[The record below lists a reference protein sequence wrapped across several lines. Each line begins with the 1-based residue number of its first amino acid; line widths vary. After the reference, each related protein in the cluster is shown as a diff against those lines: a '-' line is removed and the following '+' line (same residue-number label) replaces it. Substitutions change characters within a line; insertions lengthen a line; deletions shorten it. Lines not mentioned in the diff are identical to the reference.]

1 MSHGGLKKPVRAGK
15 GALSV
20 PHCTRTGR
28 NESRPFLMGLASQE
42 DSLQSASPGIS
53 GGIWIATVV
62 AIAAAFTLDVVT
74 PLRLAGG
81 EPYVLVV
88 LIGLWTPSRKFLWGL
103 AGTCLAVTI
112 LGTFFFDPDLG
123 ESIFLTHR
131 VTTVAAIII
140 CAALVHYQLSLRDKV
155 MEARR
160 RSRDYLDVAD
170 VLFVGLDTNG
180 NITLL
185 NRRGCELLGYK
196 EPEVLGKN
204 WFSTFVPQ
212 DVVEE
217 LRVVHANNVT
227 GTADGPTSHENP
239 VRAKDGTLRQIRW
252 VNLTLRDSNGRVTG
266 TLSSGED
273 VTDLKRTE
281 QQLVASE
288 ADLVRARNELFATE
302 QLMAA
307 VVETAVEG
315 IITIDPQGLIQTAN
329 AAACRIFGYKR
340 EEMVGNNVSMLMPS
354 PERDEHD
361 GYLRKYMETGV
372 AGIIGQGRELVALR
386 KSGERF
392 PIHLAVSDVRDHTVR
407 LFTGVVRDLTVEKRM
422 QKKLQ
427 EQEALAAIGQMAAVV
442 AHEVKNPLAGIAGVI
457 QVLRGRYAKDSGEH
471 QIMGEVLTRI
481 DALVETLQDLLLY
494 ARPRDLKLADVPLNE
509 LLAET
514 ARLLA
519 ADPRSHDVK
528 VEMPATECR
537 LKVDV
542 DYLREALL
550 NIYLNAAQAMQGKG
564 EIRTELH
571 NDEELCILRIA
582 DTGPGIPP
590 EVRHRVFEPFF
601 TTKGR
606 GTGLGLALVKRV
618 IERHG
623 GEVAIDCPPEG
634 GTVVTLTLPHLQG
647 STTT

>member
-1 MSHGGLKKPVRAGK
+1 
-15 GALSV
+15 
-20 PHCTRTGR
+20 
-28 NESRPFLMGLASQE
+28 
-42 DSLQSASPGIS
+42 
-53 GGIWIATVV
+53 V
-62 AIAAAFTLDVVT
+62 AISVAFTLDVVT

-88 LIGLWTPSRKFLWGL
+88 LIGLWTPSRRFLWGL
-103 AGTCLAVTI
+103 AGTCLGVTL

-140 CAALVHYQLSLRDKV
+140 CAALVHYQLSLSDRV

-170 VLFVGLDTNG
+170 VLLVGLDTNG

-185 NRRGCELLGYK
+185 NRKGCELLGYK
-196 EPEVLGKN
+196 EREVLGKN

-212 DVVEE
+212 DMVEE
-217 LRVVHANNVT
+217 LRAVHTNNVI
-227 GTADGPTSHENP
+227 GTAGGPTSHQNP

-252 VNLTLRDSNGRVTG
+252 VNLTLRDSSGRVTG

-273 VTDLKRTE
+273 ITDLKRTE
-281 QQLVASE
+281 QQLEASE
-288 ADLVRARNELFATE
+288 ADLVRTRNELYATE

-315 IITIDPQGLIQTAN
+315 IVTIDPQGVIQTAN
-329 AAACRIFGYKR
+329 AAACRIFGYR
-340 EEMVGNNVSMLMPS
+340 RDEMAGKNVSMLMPS
-354 PERDEHD
+354 PYRDEHD
-361 GYLRKYMETGV
+361 GYLRKYIETGV
-372 AGIIGQGRELVALR
+372 AGIIGKGREVMALR
-386 KSGERF
+386 KSGEQF
-392 PIHLAVSDVRDHTVR
+392 PIHLSVSDVQDHTIR
-407 LFTGVVRDLTVEKRM
+407 LFTGVVRDLTEEKRL

-457 QVLRGRYAKDSGEH
+457 QILRGRYPKESGEH

-494 ARPRDLKLADVPLNE
+494 ARPRDLKLAEVPLND
-509 LLAET
+509 LMAET

-519 ADPRSHDVK
+519 VDPRSKDVK
-528 VEMPATECR
+528 VEMPISQCT

-550 NIYLNAAQAMQGKG
+550 NIYLNAAQAMNGKG
-564 EIRTELH
+564 EIRTELS
-571 NDEELCILRIA
+571 EEDGACLIRIA

-623 GEVAIDCPPEG
+623 GAVSIDCPAAG
-634 GTVVTLTLPHLQG
+634 GTVVTLKIPQPEAVQP
-647 STTT
+647 S